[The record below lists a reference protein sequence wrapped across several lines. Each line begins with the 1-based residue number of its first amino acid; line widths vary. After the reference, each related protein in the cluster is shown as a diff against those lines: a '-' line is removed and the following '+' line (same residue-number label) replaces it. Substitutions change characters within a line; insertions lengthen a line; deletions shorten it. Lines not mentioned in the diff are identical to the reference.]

1 MLHICISWT
10 QKKSNFLSPA
20 KRFPSKLILIR
31 FSSVQFSRSV
41 VSDSFR
47 LVFGKKKKTKK
58 KTGTRV
64 TAYPYSKKKNI
75 FGDV

>member
-1 MLHICISWT
+1 MLHTCISWT

-41 VSDSFR
+41 VSDSLR
-47 LVFGKKKKTKK
+47 LVSGKKKKKK

-64 TAYPYSKKKNI
+64 TAYPYSKKKKI